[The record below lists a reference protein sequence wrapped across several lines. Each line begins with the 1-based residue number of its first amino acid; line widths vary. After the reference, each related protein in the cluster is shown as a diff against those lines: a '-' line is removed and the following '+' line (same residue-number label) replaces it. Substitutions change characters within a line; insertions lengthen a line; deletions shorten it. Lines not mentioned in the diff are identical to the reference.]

1 MLKLQ
6 RTQLPIYTLFS
17 DNLQNQY
24 IVDAESKIIFLMS
37 NFECFAGMRQVDP
50 RVWKVSRPLV
60 QTQVQAKRTETR
72 EEAKRE
78 EGEEG
83 EDEERAQNEGK
94 S

>member
-1 MLKLQ
+1 MQ
-6 RTQLPIYTLFS
+6 RQFT
-17 DNLQNQY
+17 D
-24 IVDAESKIIFLMS
+24 ESKMTFLMS
-37 NFECFAGMRQVDP
+37 NVECFAGMCQVDP

-72 EEAKRE
+72 EEAKGE